1 MPPLSLITSVHG
13 FCFSEDKLLLVDL
26 NERGWDFPGG
36 HLENG
41 ETVEACFKRE
51 AFEEAYVEGDCTLLG
66 AIAVDHQDNPAWT
79 EHSPY
84 PKVGYQVFYKMKITH
99 FLPFERQFE
108 SSQRKLIHRADVS
121 LYYSGWNE
129 VYEAIMDSIE

>member
-1 MPPLSLITSVHG
+1 M
-13 FCFSEDKLLLVDL
+13 LVDL

-41 ETVEACFKRE
+41 ETAEACFKRE

-66 AIAVDHQDNPAWT
+66 AITVDHQDNPAWT

-99 FLPFERQFE
+99 FLPFEGQFE

-121 LYYSGWNE
+121 LYYSGWHE
-129 VYEAIMDSIE
+129 VYEAIMDNIE